1 MTLTAIHTIQDGLAS
16 GLGTE
21 PDELLEAAEE
31 SRVALAA
38 EAAEAAG
45 GNAVSASADSATDQA
60 RADDLIRRAS
70 AQRERGKQ
78 ELKRKIAGIPSVQQH
93 VVLNDQVVASSFTR
107 FFYIIDKGAELMR
120 RRGDAI
126 IGEDR
131 AAKLREQLQA
141 LIADVE
147 VEVRKNLEATQAL
160 VAADAYEDGAID
172 VTYTAPTYEDTI
184 QIRSREGLALQRV
197 FTMYDQLLALMVNLE
212 WNGKI
217 DPNEVDQMRYQAKQK
232 IRPIF
237 RFAARANIGMNTS
250 RARNASGQVPRG
262 RRRATDANAKGDDAI
277 VEAVSGLQ
285 SSLAESAGA
294 GDTDATLL
302 AEI

>member
-1 MTLTAIHTIQDGLAS
+1 MTLTAIDTPHDGLET
-16 GLGTE
+16 GLVAE
-21 PDELLEAAEE
+21 HDELLEAAEE

-38 EAAEAAG
+38 EAAESSGRDVIAAEA
-45 GNAVSASADSATDQA
+45 NNDTDQA
-60 RADDLIRRAS
+60 LAADLIRRAS

-78 ELKRKIAGIPSVQQH
+78 ELKRKTAGIPSVQQH
-93 VVLNDQVVASSFTR
+93 VILNDQVVASTFTR
-107 FFYIIDKGAELMR
+107 FFYLIDKGAELMR

-141 LIADVE
+141 LIGAAE
-147 VEVRKNLEATQAL
+147 AEVRKDLDATRAL
-160 VAADAYEDGAID
+160 ADRDAYEDGAID

-217 DPNEVDQMRYQAKQK
+217 DSSEVDAMRYRTKQK

-237 RFAARANIGMNTS
+237 RFAARANIGMQTS
-250 RARNASGQVPRG
+250 RARNAQPRPARDG
-262 RRRATDANAKGDDAI
+262 RRASDANAKGDAAI
-277 VEAVSGLQ
+277 VEAVSSLQ
-285 SSLAESAGA
+285 QSLAEDSGA
-294 GDTDATLL
+294 GTNDTAAL
-302 AEI
+302 